1 MKLNDINDW
10 TAMRPRFV
18 APTLDAAGVKSA
30 VLRAQT
36 AAPITGSITGKAG
49 KAGMV
54 TGHRPWS
61 SPIT

>member
-30 VLRAQT
+30 VFRAQT

-49 KAGMV
+49 MV